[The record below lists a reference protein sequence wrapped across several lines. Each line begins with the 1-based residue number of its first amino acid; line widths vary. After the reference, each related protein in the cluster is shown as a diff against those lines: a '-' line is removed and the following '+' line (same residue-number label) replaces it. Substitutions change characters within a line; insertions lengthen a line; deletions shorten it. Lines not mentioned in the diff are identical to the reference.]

1 MLAVVDGNGQNEVS
15 GPTVLSWDAC
25 AMVRNGD
32 VDVANCGSVPLNTI
46 INSSLNRSQVPL
58 STSSPQPSVFQS
70 MSSGSSTGPERITK
84 SSSRYCFSMKKSVVF
99 PELMLHIAL
108 FFVLSD
114 SHCYLGYHRH
124 DLGCKSRDSQR
135 RRPWVDQLAL
145 YLTYVVLRPNYQED
159 EAMLRGILED
169 SGRYPF
175 AVKHTRIEFTLE
187 VRLLKTKLSMSW
199 WRVTISSWT
208 RGQPIIHLALLTR
221 VF

>member
-1 MLAVVDGNGQNEVS
+1 
-15 GPTVLSWDAC
+15 
-25 AMVRNGD
+25 
-32 VDVANCGSVPLNTI
+32 
-46 INSSLNRSQVPL
+46 
-58 STSSPQPSVFQS
+58 
-70 MSSGSSTGPERITK
+70 
-84 SSSRYCFSMKKSVVF
+84 
-99 PELMLHIAL
+99 MLHIAL

-114 SHCYLGYHRH
+114 SHYYLGYHRH

-145 YLTYVVLRPNYQED
+145 YLTYVILLPNYQED

-175 AVKHTRIEFTLE
+175 AVKNTRIEFTLE
-187 VRLLKTKLSMSW
+187 VRLLKAKLSMSW
-199 WRVTISSWT
+199 WRVTISSRT